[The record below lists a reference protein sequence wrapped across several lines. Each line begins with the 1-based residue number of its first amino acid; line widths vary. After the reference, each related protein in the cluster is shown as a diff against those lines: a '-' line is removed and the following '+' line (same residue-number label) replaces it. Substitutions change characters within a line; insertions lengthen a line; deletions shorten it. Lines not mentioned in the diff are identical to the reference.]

1 VNREAM
7 TMMRVSRHS
16 LAAFSSALLEGAGM
30 SAARAQQ
37 VTDVL
42 VWADL
47 RGVGT
52 HGVSRLPLYL
62 RWLGSGEMNKNPT
75 LSIARST
82 SCLSVLDA
90 DRAPGAVAMLKAVDL
105 AAVLAR
111 TSGVGMVL
119 VRGTT
124 HTGALGYYSSA
135 LARHGLA
142 GIAFV
147 ASGPNMIYH
156 GAAAAG
162 VSTAPLTMAV
172 PRGAA
177 DPVVFD
183 MASSVISVGQ
193 LAQARRLEQELP
205 EGSAAD
211 GRGKPTRDPHAAV
224 ATLPLGG
231 PKGSGLALM
240 AEFFC
245 SVLAGAPI
253 LVPALASAPQAHR
266 QNAMV
271 LALDPA
277 HFGDVASFD
286 AQVEELATAVKTLPA
301 VDGEILLPGERGTRE
316 QRKHEAHGIPLPH
329 PVVEELNE
337 AAARLGVPF
346 LN

>member
-1 VNREAM
+1 VNSETMA
-7 TMMRVSRHS
+7 MMRVSRDS
-16 LAAFSSALLEGAGM
+16 LAAFSSALLEAAGM
-30 SAARAQQ
+30 NAAHAQQ

-62 RWLGSGEMNKNPT
+62 RWLGTGEMNRNPT
-75 LSIARST
+75 LSVARST

-90 DRAPGAVAMLKAVDL
+90 DRAPGAVAMLNAVDM

-111 TSGVGMVL
+111 TSGVGMVV

-135 LARHGLA
+135 LAHLGLA

-172 PRGAA
+172 PRGIA

-193 LAQARRLEQELP
+193 LAQARRLAQELP

-211 GRGKPTRDPHAAV
+211 ARGKQTRDPHAAV
-224 ATLPLGG
+224 APLPLGG

-253 LVPALASAPQAHR
+253 LESALTSAPQAHR

-277 HFGDVASFD
+277 HFGDASVFD
-286 AQVEELATAVKTLPA
+286 AQVEGLATAVKALPS
-301 VDGEILLPGERGTRE
+301 VEGEILLPGERGARE
-316 QRKHEAHGIPLPH
+316 QRKRETHGIPLPH
-329 PVVEELNE
+329 PVVAELNE
-337 AAARLGVPF
+337 AADRLGVPF